1 MINLINCSIP
11 TNNNTTKMYILSK
24 SSSIH
29 YYFKR
34 RLSRHLNF
42 TDDDI
47 ISSRTLDMSY
57 EYNTIK
63 DISRK
68 YKRRL

>member
-24 SSSIH
+24 SSSIN

-42 TDDDI
+42 TNDDI
-47 ISSRTLDMSY
+47 TASTHQIRTLDVSD
-57 EYNTIK
+57 EFNTMK
-63 DISRK
+63 DASRK
-68 YKRRL
+68 